1 MLSGC
6 RSYAFKVRKHS
17 KVTFPD
23 FKESVIRTVSN
34 QGALPLWR
42 AASMLPQE
50 NVINQLLKSLC
61 GSNLE
66 KMKFVEMMSVLDGF
80 AQAHH

>member
-1 MLSGC
+1 M
-6 RSYAFKVRKHS
+6 
-17 KVTFPD
+17 
-23 FKESVIRTVSN
+23 N
-34 QGALPLWR
+34 QIKGALPLWR

-80 AQAHH
+80 AQTYH